1 MKRPFKQ
8 EEIAGA
14 LSRLIS
20 ELRLSGKSFLPS
32 ERDLGSVL
40 GASRETVRRVL
51 EDLERKGVLLKGA
64 KGRALAIAPKSG
76 PRFVFAATG
85 MGIVGNATWNR
96 LWNSL
101 SSFSARTDLDVS
113 LHLMPWNAGAESV
126 EALLE
131 DPPAYLVI
139 VDAPGP
145 KAMEALLSLKG
156 RSTLIAVD
164 ERDAQFCDYAVHF
177 DNFEAGRMAARALLD
192 AGYRNPCYLGWRHT
206 PPYLPFERRA
216 EGFLSVLKEA
226 GLSADAK
233 RLIWIKPGSPSR
245 ASFIRGMIRR
255 CEEISSSRWDS
266 VFCHSDEDIDFAYEI
281 FSEAKRIPEELGV
294 FTVLGCGMALSQ
306 SPQIS
311 CAGQGEAA
319 AAEALLGLA
328 EALSRGEAPRS
339 RTIKIAP
346 EEIDAG
352 TTLRK

>member
-8 EEIAGA
+8 EEISGA
-14 LSRLIS
+14 LSKLVS

-32 ERDLGSVL
+32 ERDLGSAL

-51 EDLERKGVLLKGA
+51 EDLERKGVLLKGS
-64 KGRALAIAPKSG
+64 KGRALAIAPKTG
-76 PRFVFAATG
+76 PRLVFAASG
-85 MGIVGNATWNR
+85 VGVVGNMTWNR

-101 SSFSARTDLDVS
+101 SSLSARTDLDVS
-113 LHLMPWNAGAESV
+113 LRLMPWNSGAESL
-126 EALLE
+126 ESLLE
-131 DPPAYLVI
+131 SPPAYLVV

-156 RSTLIAVD
+156 HSTLIAVD
-164 ERDAQFCDYAVHF
+164 ENMASSCDYAVHF
-177 DNFEAGRMAARALLD
+177 DNFEAGRMAARSLLD

-216 EGFLSVLKEA
+216 EGFLSVLKES

-233 RLIWIKPGSPSR
+233 RLVWIKPSSPSR

-255 CEEISSSRWDS
+255 CDEIASSSFDS

-281 FSEAKRIPEELGV
+281 LSEAKRIPEELGI
-294 FTVLGCGMALSQ
+294 FTVHGCGMALSQ

-328 EALSRGEAPRS
+328 EALSRGESPKS
-339 RTIKIAP
+339 RTIKIKP
-346 EEIDAG
+346 EAIDAG